1 MKHHRLL
8 EFELEF
14 EQAIYQDKPLSVF
27 RRNPSTWELLLYL
40 AQLENGSEDGIY
52 NTLDRLQTRY
62 LGNSAMLKFIRER
75 RDDGTLLFT
84 EHTKRSKWKISL
96 SPELREALFST
107 LEFRNAQLMRG
118 LSAPTEAPE
127 QIQQGSGSPA
137 RSVDVSA

>member
-1 MKHHRLL
+1 MRHNRLL

-14 EQAIYQDKPLSVF
+14 EQAIYQAKPLSVF

-40 AQLENGSEDGIY
+40 AQFEDGSEDGIY

-96 SPELREALFST
+96 SPEVRDALFAT
-107 LEFRNAQLMRG
+107 LEFRNAQLMSG
-118 LSAPTEAPE
+118 LAEMAGTPGQGTESPP
-127 QIQQGSGSPA
+127 QSG
-137 RSVDVSA
+137 DT